1 MNLNSSLKKIICFL
15 LAVLM
20 LVAAV
25 GCGDNGTTKK
35 KKKKK
40 VIKKVIVNEQI
51 DDTTNNNS
59 SIIID
64 TDDDDDTD
72 DGDDYEAEPTHRP
85 ERPLPEVAQTT
96 EKYVEPVVPEFDY
109 EYKALNLSEDYV
121 IVYSFDEWKNRYE
134 GKANGGKGAPIAVSY
149 TYNNRIV
156 AEDLKDYFKDNY
168 NLNLEVVKDTDPIAK
183 SATKKILVGD
193 TAYHKTTLTEKEFE
207 VNVIGDDLV
216 FEGGHF
222 AMVEKAV
229 KWFATIDIEDGKVA
243 TLSGKA
249 DDFKSTV
256 TLDNGITYTYVWGD
270 EHDGSGV
277 EDDDKW
283 MQNTHKADKD
293 ITNVFGDER
302 FQALENGRLRL
313 TGDRYYDETNEAIGY
328 AFSGSAET
336 KKAMLFRNGYVEFR
350 ARLPYARGA
359 FPALWTMSSS
369 SPIEKQVPNYEVDDG
384 YGAYKNRVWTIEF
397 DMMESFSDF
406 DHMTS
411 TVHKWYSGSLPD
423 GSKVINGY
431 KDNKTPYEVWMLNLD
446 TPDPNDKINIY
457 DKLAFPYYGAS
468 SSQMTCAYKAK
479 YKGYNWEYFFENPE
493 ILNNQYH
500 VYSYLYTS
508 DYVQVYCDGNKFLE
522 FDWDPNYDYING
534 QDVSNNNN
542 GVGYNLWHYI
552 IYDMMMYTPVR
563 AGESQPPENIVT
575 NDVLPHNMYVDYVRV
590 YQDLSDPSMALFF
603 PAAQE

>member
-1 MNLNSSLKKIICFL
+1 MNLNSSFKKIICFL

-25 GCGDNGTTKK
+25 GCVDSGTTKK

-40 VIKKVIVNEQI
+40 IIKKVIVNEQT
-51 DDTTNNNS
+51 DDTTNNNNN
-59 SIIID
+59 IIIEP
-64 TDDDDDTD
+64 DDDTD
-72 DGDDYEAEPTHRP
+72 DDEYEAEPTYRP
-85 ERPLPEVAQTT
+85 ERPLPEVAEEK

-134 GKANGGKGAPIAVSY
+134 GKASGGKGDLIAVSY
-149 TYNNRIV
+149 TYNNRIA

-229 KWFATIDIEDGKVA
+229 KWFVSIDIEDGKVA

-283 MQNTHKADKD
+283 IQNSHKADKD
-293 ITNVFGDER
+293 ITNVFDDER

-313 TGDRYYDETNEAIGY
+313 TGDRYYDETNEEVGY
-328 AFSGSAET
+328 AFSGAPET
-336 KKAMLFRNGYVEFR
+336 QESMLFRNGYVEFR

-359 FPALWTMSSS
+359 FPAIWTMSSGS
-369 SPIEKQVPNYEVDDG
+369 QIEKQVPNYEVDDG
-384 YGAYKNRVWTIEF
+384 YGIYKNRVWSIEF
-397 DMMESFSDF
+397 DLFESFSDL
-406 DHMTS
+406 DHMTT
-411 TVHKWYSGSLPD
+411 TVHKWYTGKLHD
-423 GSKVINGY
+423 GTSVIEGY
-431 KDNKTPYEVWMLNLD
+431 KNKETPYHVWMLNLD
-446 TPDPNDKINIY
+446 TPDPNDKIDIF
-457 DKLAFPYYGAS
+457 DKLAFPYYNAS
-468 SSQMTCAYKAK
+468 STMMTCAYVARHK
-479 YKGYNWEYFFENPE
+479 YNWAYYFENPDV
-493 ILNNQYH
+493 LNNEYH

-508 DYVQVYCDGNKFLE
+508 DHVQVYCDGNKFLD
-522 FDWDPNYDYING
+522 FDWDPNYDYKDG
-534 QDVSNNNN
+534 QDASKNNN
-542 GVGYNLWHYI
+542 GVGYNLWHYL

-563 AGESQPPENIVT
+563 AADSQPLENIVT
-575 NDVLPHNMYVDYVRV
+575 NEDLPHNMYVDYVRI
-590 YQDLSDPSMALFF
+590 YQDLDDPSMALYF